1 MKLEESHIRL
11 LRSFRQYQVE
21 YMLVG
26 GHAAIYYGVERTT
39 SDIDILIKP
48 GTENG
53 IKILAAFSSLALNT
67 DDLLPEDFNQNLV
80 LTFGMMP
87 EAVDLMN
94 YIVGVDIET
103 AFEKATIFSVEDI
116 QIKVID
122 IRDLLQNKLALNRT
136 GVKGLTDQQDI
147 LVLKKIISS

>member
-1 MKLEESHIRL
+1 M
-11 LRSFRQYQVE
+11 
-21 YMLVG
+21 ML
-26 GHAAIYYGVERTT
+26 
-39 SDIDILIKP
+39 
-48 GTENG
+48 
-53 IKILAAFSSLALNT
+53 
-67 DDLLPEDFNQNLV
+67 
-80 LTFGMMP
+80 
-87 EAVDLMN
+87 EAVDLRN

-103 AFEKATIFSVEDI
+103 AFEKATIVSVEDI

>member
-1 MKLEESHIRL
+1 MKLETSHIRL
-11 LRSFRQYQVE
+11 LRSFCRHKVD

-39 SDIDILIKP
+39 SDIDILIRP
-48 GTENG
+48 GSENA
-53 IKILAAFSSLALNT
+53 IKILEAFSSLSLDT
-67 DDLLPEDFNQNLV
+67 EDLLPDDFNQNLV

-103 AFEKATIFSVEDI
+103 AFERATIVSVEDF

-122 IRDLLQNKLALNRT
+122 VRDLLQNKLALNRK